1 MIINDELLNDLS
13 EEARENVRLRKNFNL
28 HKSENDDVQR
38 LLNALEPGTVM
49 PIHRHTHTEETYMLL
64 RGALK
69 VFFYNN
75 DKQLMD
81 TFDLNPL
88 KGKYGIHIPTGQWH
102 SLEVIEQGTVIF
114 EVKKG
119 PYSSL
124 QESDIM
130 QL

>member
-1 MIINDELLNDLS
+1 MVINDELLNNLTK
-13 EEARENVRLRKNFNL
+13 EARENVRLRKNFNL
-28 HKSENDDVQR
+28 HESEKDDVQR
-38 LLNALEPGTVM
+38 LFNALEPGTVM
-49 PIHRHTHTEETYMLL
+49 PVHRHTHTEETYILL
-64 RGALK
+64 RGEMN

-81 TFDLNPL
+81 TFHLNPL
-88 KGKYGIHIPTGQWH
+88 EGNYGINIPSGQWH
-102 SLEVIEQGTVIF
+102 TLEVIKQGTVIF

-124 QESDIM
+124 KESDIM